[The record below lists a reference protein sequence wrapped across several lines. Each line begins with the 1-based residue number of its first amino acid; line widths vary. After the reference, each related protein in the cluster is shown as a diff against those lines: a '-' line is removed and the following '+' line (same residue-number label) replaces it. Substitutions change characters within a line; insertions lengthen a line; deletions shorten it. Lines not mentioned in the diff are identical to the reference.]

1 MIAVVQFF
9 GSWLR
14 RSPSMRDREPARAG
28 ADNVGLREPPIM
40 LAEVIAASSRGD
52 DLAPRQ
58 CADASTQEMIQID
71 ESTYCRLV
79 IYTIEK
85 RSPNRRLAVCIS
97 RLRTREEASVSTVQR
112 SESKSADLEIRPL
125 ADRIGAQIENIRLS
139 GDLPDAAVA
148 AIEAALARYRV
159 IFERFQ
165 MDLVMLGVVI
175 LGVVGFSLN
184 TGASL
189 LEARLLRWR
198 DG

>member
-40 LAEVIAASSRGD
+40 LAEVIAAASRGD

-79 IYTIEK
+79 IYHRKEK
-85 RSPNRRLAVCIS
+85 PEPEIGGVHLPSSHQRGGFRVNSATVRIQVRRS
-97 RLRTREEASVSTVQR
+97 
-112 SESKSADLEIRPL
+112 
-125 ADRIGAQIENIRLS
+125 
-139 GDLPDAAVA
+139 
-148 AIEAALARYRV
+148 
-159 IFERFQ
+159 
-165 MDLVMLGVVI
+165 
-175 LGVVGFSLN
+175 
-184 TGASL
+184 
-189 LEARLLRWR
+189 R
-198 DG
+198 DSPA

>member
-159 IFERFQ
+159 IFERLQ

>member
-40 LAEVIAASSRGD
+40 LAEGIAASSRGD
-52 DLAPRQ
+52 DLAP
-58 CADASTQEMIQID
+58 
-71 ESTYCRLV
+71 
-79 IYTIEK
+79 
-85 RSPNRRLAVCIS
+85 
-97 RLRTREEASVSTVQR
+97 
-112 SESKSADLEIRPL
+112 RPL